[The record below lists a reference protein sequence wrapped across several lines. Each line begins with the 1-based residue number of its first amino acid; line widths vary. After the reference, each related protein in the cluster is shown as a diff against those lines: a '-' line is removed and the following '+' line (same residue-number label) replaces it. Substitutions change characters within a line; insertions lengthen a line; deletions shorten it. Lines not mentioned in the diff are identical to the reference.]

1 MRFGWFLIKKNIINQ
16 NKTGMKEFMD
26 IMEKDIQSEN
36 FTKKEII
43 VFGIIVPALLIAIL
57 GIIGWLD
64 SIGMGGSY

>member
-1 MRFGWFLIKKNIINQ
+1 
-16 NKTGMKEFMD
+16 MKEFMD